1 VSAEA
6 ELLAAL
12 VALFRALGLG
22 PEDEVVRVNSRR
34 VLAALLAALGVPDSA
49 LPSVCI
55 ALDKAPPR
63 PSPLPLP
70 DAARPP
76 AARPPTHAAP
86 PGRRGPREGR
96 LTRAAAWGAQLER
109 LGAEATRAALVALL
123 PGGGGAAA
131 RADRVV
137 AAASLRSLE
146 ELRAFAADLGGAEGA
161 EGAGGAGAM
170 EAAITEVEELFAL
183 LRACG
188 AAEYAAF
195 DASVVRGLAYYTG
208 VVFEAADRRGA
219 LRAICGGGRYDALLS
234 LYGARAPVPC
244 VGFGFGDCVVLELL
258 ADLGRLP
265 ALPRR
270 VDVAVA
276 AYGAADL
283 PHALAVAAALREG
296 GAAVD
301 VSLAR
306 RRVKQAFDYADR
318 AGAGPPPAPAAPP
331 PRRCAPAAPDARR
344 GAGAADYMVLV
355 APDEWARGCVRF
367 KALRAPL
374 PPQVR
379 ELAPAPEAGGAGEE
393 GAPGGGKEGD
403 VRVADLG
410 AVARVL
416 RQLRAAEEGG

>member
-1 VSAEA
+1 LRAGADADEARAGSGGGAEEEA
-6 ELLAAL
+6 AAL
-12 VALFRALGLG
+12 REA
-22 PEDEVVRVNSRR
+22 
-34 VLAALLAALGVPDSA
+34 LAALGRA
-49 LPSVCI
+49 L
-55 ALDKAPPR
+55 
-63 PSPLPLP
+63 
-70 DAARPP
+70 
-76 AARPPTHAAP
+76 
-86 PGRRGPREGR
+86 
-96 LTRAAAWGAQLER
+96 AAA
-109 LGAEATRAALVALL
+109 EARA
-123 PGGGGAAA
+123 GGGEDGGGARLAPAAVAGPASEANGPASEAPEASGVGAPAAGPAPRARAWRGDGVERRGRFAA
-131 RADRVV
+131 R
-137 AAASLRSLE
+137 
-146 ELRAFAADLGGAEGA
+146 GAEGA

-318 AGAGPPPAPAAPP
+318 AGAGPPPAPAPPP